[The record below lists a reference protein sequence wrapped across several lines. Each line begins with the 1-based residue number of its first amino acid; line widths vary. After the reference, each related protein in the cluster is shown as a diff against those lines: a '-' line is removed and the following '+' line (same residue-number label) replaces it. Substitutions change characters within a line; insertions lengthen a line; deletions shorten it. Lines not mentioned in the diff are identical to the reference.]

1 MLYTFV
7 HLNILSVSF
16 GLGGVFLIFL
26 VLRLGRKINKINREQ
41 TELCSQETE
50 ARSHNLLKALP
61 DMIFICD
68 SQGTFLD
75 FKNAE
80 NIPLFVPEKEF
91 MGKKIEEVLPRKLA
105 DNVMECLIK
114 AQKSKRIQTLEYQ
127 LTIESETRDYE
138 ARILAIEPTDQFLII
153 IRDIS
158 ENKLNKQLLEE
169 SQSRLNSILT
179 KLQDT
184 IWSVDIETRKVIFIN
199 ESVERIYGYTK
210 ELFLTESALWLEVVY
225 AEDYEKIKAFKEAIF
240 KGQEYQE
247 VEYRI
252 IRADG
257 EIRWVRERCQCIY
270 DNQGQPLRIDGITT
284 DITAWK
290 QAQLAIEESEER
302 FGQIITTI
310 SDGLLVVD
318 DCGKIC
324 FVNPAAE
331 KLFNKTHQELIG
343 EFLGIPFVD
352 DESTEITIHHG
363 KVQYVIVEMRCLCIF
378 WEKQPAHLI
387 SMRNITEKYQAELAL
402 HKSEVKYRQIVETAA
417 EGIWILD
424 QDHKITFV
432 NQQMACLLGQDI
444 NSLLGCKMTKWIIQP
459 TFEPWN
465 LKINQPQDF
474 QLRGE
479 NGKIIWGMIAV
490 SPFFDERYHYQ
501 GCLGMVTDIT
511 ARKQAEE
518 QLQFNATHDSLTRLP
533 NRTFL
538 LERLTKILSAYPSQR
553 DKNFAVLFLDLDEFK
568 VVNDGLGH
576 LVGDEL
582 LKAIVQRLQSCLDDS
597 ITLARLG
604 GDEFIVLVENMA
616 SQAVA
621 IQLAE
626 EIHRQLRQ
634 PFNLDNQPILINT
647 SIGIAFSSSHYQN
660 PQDILR
666 DADTAMYQ
674 AKAAG
679 KGCYAVFDQK
689 MRALAINRLHL
700 EIELRQAIAANQF
713 FLQYQPIVC
722 LKSNK
727 ILGFEA
733 LVRWQHPQR
742 GYVPPNDFILMAEE
756 TGLIIPLGYWV
767 LREACK
773 QVKLWR
779 VNPKLSH
786 LQVSVNLSSKQL
798 QDPNLIEKIQA
809 IFEETG
815 IHPTAIKLEI
825 TESLLIE
832 NIEVATQIL
841 QRLREQQ
848 IELCLDDFGTGY
860 SSLSYLHRLP
870 FNTVKIDRSFIMR
883 MQPRDENS
891 EIVRAI
897 VTLAHTLGMT
907 VIAEG
912 VETEMQFA
920 QLRWLSCE
928 KGQGYFFAKPLSS
941 RDAAVFLECSPH
953 WSVS

>member
-7 HLNILSVSF
+7 HLNILILSF
-16 GLGGVFLIFL
+16 GLGGLFLIFL
-26 VLRLGRKINKINREQ
+26 VLKSREKIKTTTREQ
-41 TELCSQETE
+41 IELFLKESE
-50 ARSHNLLKALP
+50 AKNNTLLKALP

-68 SQGTFLD
+68 SQGRFLD
-75 FKNAE
+75 FKNGLD
-80 NIPLFVPEKEF
+80 IPLLVPEREF
-91 MGKKIEEVLPRKLA
+91 IGKKIEEILPQELA
-105 DNVMECLIK
+105 NKVMKCFTM
-114 AQKSKRIQTLEYQ
+114 AQENKQVQTVEYQ
-127 LTIESETRDYE
+127 LDIQGTIRDYE
-138 ARILAIEPTDQFLII
+138 ARILGIESTDQTLII
-153 IRDIS
+153 VRDIS
-158 ENKLNKQLLEE
+158 ENKLNKRLFEE

-179 KLQDT
+179 ELQDG
-184 IWSVDIETRKVIFIN
+184 IWSVDIITGKVMFIN
-199 ESVERIYGYTK
+199 ESIEKIYAYGK
-210 ELFLTESALWLEVVY
+210 ENFLNKSFLWLKFVHP
-225 AEDYEKIKAFKEAIF
+225 EDQEKKKNFIETIF
-240 KGQEYQE
+240 SSQKYQE
-247 VEYRI
+247 LEYRI

-257 EIRWVRERCQCIY
+257 EVRWVRDRCQYIY
-270 DNQGQPLRIDGITT
+270 DQQGKSMRIDGITT

-290 QAQLAIEESEER
+290 QAQLAIQESEER
-302 FGQIITTI
+302 FRQIITTI

-318 DCGKIC
+318 DRGKIC

-331 KLFNKTHQELIG
+331 KLFNKTRQQLIG

-352 DESTEITIHHG
+352 DESTEITIHNSRD
-363 KVQYVIVEMRCLCIF
+363 QYVIAEMRCLCIA

-432 NQQMACLLGQDI
+432 NQQMAGLLGQDI
-444 NSLLGCKMTKWIIQP
+444 NDLLGCKITQWIVQP

-465 LKINQPQDF
+465 LKISQPQDF
-474 QLRGE
+474 QLRGK

-511 ARKQAEE
+511 ARKQAEA

-533 NRTFL
+533 NRAFL
-538 LERLTKILSAYPSQR
+538 LERLTKVLLAYPSQR

-582 LKAIVQRLQSCLDDS
+582 LKAIVQRLQSCLNDS

-647 SIGIAFSSSHYQN
+647 SIGIAFGSSHYQN

-666 DADTAMYQ
+666 DADTAMYH

-689 MRALAINRLHL
+689 MRELAINRLHL

-727 ILGFEA
+727 IRKRSGGVRQLG
-733 LVRWQHPQR
+733 R
-742 GYVPPNDFILMAEE
+742 
-756 TGLIIPLGYWV
+756 
-767 LREACK
+767 
-773 QVKLWR
+773 
-779 VNPKLSH
+779 
-786 LQVSVNLSSKQL
+786 
-798 QDPNLIEKIQA
+798 
-809 IFEETG
+809 
-815 IHPTAIKLEI
+815 
-825 TESLLIE
+825 
-832 NIEVATQIL
+832 
-841 QRLREQQ
+841 
-848 IELCLDDFGTGY
+848 
-860 SSLSYLHRLP
+860 
-870 FNTVKIDRSFIMR
+870 
-883 MQPRDENS
+883 
-891 EIVRAI
+891 
-897 VTLAHTLGMT
+897 
-907 VIAEG
+907 
-912 VETEMQFA
+912 
-920 QLRWLSCE
+920 
-928 KGQGYFFAKPLSS
+928 
-941 RDAAVFLECSPH
+941 
-953 WSVS
+953 